1 MNRLLGRLLLVVALA
16 VTPVAVQAQFMDI
29 NSIVASI
36 GGRDFLN
43 AVERLD
49 SSADVRVVRL
59 STLNGA
65 EMNRERLAQAVAGK
79 PRDIYHLQSS
89 IRLNQI
95 AVWAVRNA
103 GVSIEQIVALQASG
117 DGAVILFA
125 DDL

>member
-1 MNRLLGRLLLVVALA
+1 MNRLLGQLLLVLALA
-16 VTPVAVQAQFMDI
+16 AAPVTAQAQFMDV

-36 GGRDFLN
+36 GSREFLN

-49 SSADVRVVRL
+49 SSASVRVVRL

-65 EMNRERLAQAVAGK
+65 QLNRERLARAVASK
-79 PRDIYHLQSS
+79 PRDVYHLQSS

-95 AVWAVRNA
+95 AIWAVRNA

>member
-1 MNRLLGRLLLVVALA
+1 MNRLLGRLLLVVALSVA
-16 VTPVAVQAQFMDI
+16 PVAAQAQFMDV
-29 NSIVASI
+29 NSIVAGI
-36 GGRDFLN
+36 GGRDFLT

-65 EMNRERLAQAVAGK
+65 ELYRERLARAVASK

-89 IRLNQI
+89 IRLNPMAI
-95 AVWAVRNA
+95 WAVRNA
-103 GVSIEQIVALQASG
+103 GTSIEQIVALQASG

>member
-1 MNRLLGRLLLVVALA
+1 MNRLLGQLTLVLALA
-16 VTPVAVQAQFMDI
+16 VAPVTAQAQFMDV

-36 GGRDFLN
+36 GSREFLN

-49 SSADVRVVRL
+49 SSASVRVVRL

-65 EMNRERLAQAVAGK
+65 QLNRERLARAVASK
-79 PRDIYHLQSS
+79 PRDVYHLQSS

-95 AVWAVRNA
+95 AIWAVRNA

>member
-1 MNRLLGRLLLVVALA
+1 MKRLFGRLMLVVALA
-16 VTPVAVQAQFMDI
+16 MTPVAAQAQFMDI
-29 NSIVASI
+29 NSIVAGI
-36 GGRDFLN
+36 GGRDFLT

-65 EMNRERLAQAVAGK
+65 ELYGDRLARAVVTK

-95 AVWAVRNA
+95 AIWAVRNA